1 MVINGLKT
9 GRLLQS
15 QKLRH
20 RSITNDLKVIPLET
34 RAFSPPPVS
43 RGWMKVSELLRSEIS
58 SVSGLEDEV
67 MLAFGK
73 AQIGSIRANLPLL
86 FVINLAGLLTVG
98 YFLPNKASLGLFGAF
113 TLLALLA
120 VVFGLPRVKDITH
133 PAAMRG
139 ILRRTEFSALL
150 IGLCWAGLPAYSLS
164 LSDAASSNI
173 WVPVLVMISSLL
185 AYCLASVPSAA
196 LLLLGLMVSALT
208 LPALRS
214 PDWTSVVLLV
224 TCLCHFAVF
233 AALIIARYRC
243 LLDLAQNEE
252 NCRRQT
258 EIISLLLKD
267 FESGSKDWLWETD
280 SKGQLVYLTDRLAEL
295 TGQPFEQLL
304 GKRLSDI
311 SGLPSHIGPWQS
323 FHNMIDEHRDV
334 GEIEVP
340 VKLANERRWWQITA
354 RPVFAANR
362 DFLGYRGVGRDV
374 TEVHRAQAALVQA
387 KEMAE
392 RASDAKSQFL
402 NVMSHELRTPLNAII
417 GFSEIMAEEREGPL
431 GTRSYSDYSRSIV
444 ESSRQLQRT
453 INDILDA
460 SRIDHGTFKLLEQ
473 EVDAAELAQVAVRN
487 CRQLTAQTNVTL
499 TADYRSIRAEIR
511 GDLVRLKQILD
522 NLLTNAI
529 KFTPALGTVE
539 LTVREELDGGLSFII
554 RDTGI
559 GIEKKDLELVFQPFV
574 QADVGMNRQF
584 GGTGLGLPIARKLAR
599 AHGGEITLESS
610 PGEGTTATFHLPV
623 DRVIRN
629 GAPHSIA
636 HNVAAA

>member
-1 MVINGLKT
+1 
-9 GRLLQS
+9 
-15 QKLRH
+15 
-20 RSITNDLKVIPLET
+20 
-34 RAFSPPPVS
+34 
-43 RGWMKVSELLRSEIS
+43 MKVSELLRSEIS

-334 GEIEVP
+334 REIEVP